1 MPLGRAMMLEQH
13 DVCFAKILRGVMGVC
28 RVVNFYNEPK
38 EYNGFV
44 DRPRENVEALF
55 FHHYFFFDASL
66 VNDQKLLLHRVIS
79 ASTQLQHCRKEQNHG
94 L

>member
-1 MPLGRAMMLEQH
+1 
-13 DVCFAKILRGVMGVC
+13 MGVC

-44 DRPRENVEALF
+44 GATSRKRRGPIFLF
-55 FHHYFFFDASL
+55 YFHHYGSFDASL
-66 VNDQKLLLHRVIS
+66 VNDQKLLLHRVNC